1 MKQNGFTLIELMAAI
16 VLLSVMAVVA
26 IPAMGNLFQNNTL
39 IAFTNSFTSSIALA
53 RSEAI
58 KRNLQV
64 SMCALNDAG
73 TNCGANGEWEDG
85 WTVWVDTDN
94 DNSVDAAELVIYTT
108 DNLPTGYTL
117 RSTTGIYS
125 NLIVFNQDGVSS
137 GDGGVS
143 GNDNMRVCDAGGD
156 ANLNRSINLN
166 AVGRA
171 YVNTDLVGTGC
182 P

>member
-16 VLLSVMAVVA
+16 ILLSVMAVVA
-26 IPAMGNLFQNNTL
+26 IPAMGNLFQNNSL
-39 IAFTNSFTSSIALA
+39 VAFTNSFTSTVALA

-85 WTVWVDTDN
+85 WTVWVDADN
-94 DNSVDAAELVIYTT
+94 DDSVDAAELVIYQS
-108 DNLPTGYTL
+108 DNLPDGYTL
-117 RSTTGIYS
+117 RSINGIYS
-125 NLIVFNQDGVSS
+125 NLIVFNQDGESS

-143 GNDNMRVCDAGGD
+143 GVDILRVCDAGGD
-156 ANLNRSINLN
+156 ANLNRSIQLN
-166 AVGRA
+166 GVGRA
-171 YVNTDLVGTGC
+171 FVDTNQVGTGC